1 MSEQL
6 AYKAP
11 RWSLTRAQDSRS
23 APPLQRRRP
32 KAEGRR
38 LRAGLGFL
46 APGLLILLIWVFYPT
61 FYALWISFTNS
72 TGLNSPEFIG
82 LENYQRIFSD
92 ADTRGAIVNTLVY
105 AVSFTPLVI
114 ITAIAMALLLN
125 RKDLPMRG
133 FIRTVVFLPFIISMA
148 VAALAFSFLLDAS
161 TGLIPYWFQQLFGTP
176 MPDLLNDTTWA
187 MPTVVFVAVWK
198 TFGYFMVIFI
208 AGLQG
213 IPVEQY
219 EAAHLDGASAWG
231 RFWHVT
237 LPGLRPTLTY
247 VIILAANFGFQA
259 FDQIYIMTAGGP
271 QRTTETIV
279 YRVYTEGFTNFR
291 QGYASSLSFVL
302 MAITMVV
309 GVIQLSINKRQEKDI
324 A

>member
-1 MSEQL
+1 MTEEVV
-6 AYKAP
+6 YKAP

-23 APPLQRRRP
+23 APPVGSRRP
-32 KAEGRR
+32 RTEVRR
-38 LRAGLGFL
+38 LRAGLAFL
-46 APGLLILLIWVFYPT
+46 APGLLILLTWVFYPT
-61 FYALWISFTNS
+61 FYALWISFTDS
-72 TGLNSPEFIG
+72 TGLNEPSFIG
-82 LENYQRIFSD
+82 LDNYTRIFTD
-92 ADTRGAIVNTLVY
+92 VDTRGAIVNTLVY
-105 AVSFTPLVI
+105 AVSFAPLVI
-114 ITAIAMALLLN
+114 ATAIAMALLLN
-125 RKDLPMRG
+125 RKDLPLRG
-133 FIRTVVFLPFIISMA
+133 FFRTVIFLPFIISMA
-148 VAALAFSFLLDAS
+148 VAALSFSFMLDSS
-161 TGLIPYWFQQLFGTP
+161 TGLIPYWFGQVFGTP

-198 TFGYFMVIFI
+198 TFGYFMIIFI

-213 IPVEQY
+213 VPEEQY
-219 EAAHLDGASAWG
+219 EAAHLDGANALS

-247 VIILAANFGFQA
+247 VIILAANFAFQA

-302 MAITMVV
+302 MAVTMVV
-309 GVIQLSINKRQEKDI
+309 GVIQLSINRRQEKDI

>member
-1 MSEQL
+1 M
-6 AYKAP
+6 
-11 RWSLTRAQDSRS
+11 
-23 APPLQRRRP
+23 
-32 KAEGRR
+32 
-38 LRAGLGFL
+38 RAGLLFL
-46 APGLLILLIWVFYPT
+46 APGLLVLLVWVFFPT

-72 TGLNSPEFIG
+72 TGLNAPEFIG
-82 LENYQRIFSD
+82 LDNYARIFTD

-105 AVSFTPLVI
+105 AVAFVPLVI
-114 ITAIAMALLLN
+114 ATAIAAALLLN
-125 RKDLPMRG
+125 RKDLPLRG
-133 FIRTVVFLPFIISMA
+133 FFRTVIFLPFIISMA
-148 VAALAFSFLLDAS
+148 VAALSFSFLLDS
-161 TGLIPYWFQQLFGTP
+161 GTGLIPYWFQKVFGTP

-187 MPTVVFVAVWK
+187 MPTVIFVAVWK

-213 IPVEQY
+213 VPDEQY
-219 EAAHLDGASAWG
+219 EAAHLDGASTWG

-271 QRTTETIV
+271 QRSTETIV

-302 MAITMVV
+302 MAITMIV
-309 GVIQLSINKRQEKDI
+309 GVIQLAINKRQERDL